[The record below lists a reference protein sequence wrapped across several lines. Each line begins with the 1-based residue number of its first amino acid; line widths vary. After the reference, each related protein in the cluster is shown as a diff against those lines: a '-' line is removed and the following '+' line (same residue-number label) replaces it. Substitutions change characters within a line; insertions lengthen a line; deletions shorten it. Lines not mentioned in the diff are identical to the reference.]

1 MSDLL
6 PSAYRTS
13 NRILTKAELDEL
25 FVPLLAAVRSRL
37 VELAA
42 GDADLLWA
50 LRRKLSKELVY
61 DERSKPMQRRA
72 LKARKRKAQDG
83 LCAACSEPLPTV
95 GAVLDRFRAMD
106 GYTDANT
113 RLLCPTCDTRIQG
126 ERGYA

>member
-1 MSDLL
+1 MSDL
-6 PSAYRTS
+6 PDAYRTS
-13 NRILTKAELDEL
+13 NRILTKHELETL
-25 FVPLLAAVRSRL
+25 FAPLLGDVRTLL
-37 VELAA
+37 VDLAA
-42 GDADLLWA
+42 GDADLFWA

-61 DERSKPMQRRA
+61 DERSKPIQRRA
-72 LKARKRKAQDG
+72 LKTRKRKAQDG